1 MTTDVARWRRIS
13 GIFAAALELSPES
26 RSRFVADACE
36 GEPRD
41 AAEVM
46 RLLAAHDESEY
57 LESPASVGA
66 APPATLD
73 ASVDHLIGKTVGPYR
88 VTHKAGGGGEGIV
101 LAAWDTQ
108 LERPVA
114 LKMLPPDMAA
124 DPERRKRLA
133 REARLAA
140 SIQHPHIAATYALVD
155 SGDELFVV
163 SEFVNGRTLRALLEA
178 GEVVGVPRALTLAT
192 EVALALE
199 AAHRAGVIHRD
210 LKPEN
215 VMVTAE
221 GTVKLVDFGLARACN
236 VDGTALTQ
244 TRDTKTGMV
253 RATPAYASPE
263 QIRGD
268 EVDARSDVFNFGILL
283 YELLTGR
290 HPFGGG
296 SWASTV
302 AGIVDRP
309 APDVPE
315 AVGVSAPV
323 RTLIARC
330 LDKDPARRPASGHD
344 LVAVLSLIT
353 DTPYAIAAVRASSS
367 AVPRWWSIHQYVVSA
382 VITLTL
388 YPLWSIRRWDD
399 VRTAGTVVFFAGLAL
414 ATLAVSI
421 RLHWCFA
428 ASIDR
433 EGFATQ
439 RSRTAWMVRVAEAAF
454 AASLAVSAWLALPHS
469 ASLAAL
475 LLTLA
480 IALMVA
486 GRVIEPFTT
495 HAEFGDP

>member
-1 MTTDVARWRRIS
+1 MSTDAERWRRIS
-13 GIFAAALELSPES
+13 GIFAAALERPPEV
-26 RSRFVADACE
+26 RSRFVADACD
-36 GEPRD
+36 GD
-41 AAEVM
+41 ARVEADVL
-46 RLLAAHDESEY
+46 RLLDAHDKSEY
-57 LESPASVGA
+57 LEAPANMGQ
-66 APPATLD
+66 APAPAPD
-73 ASVDHLIGKTVGPYR
+73 DPAEHLIGTTIGPYR

-140 SIQHPHIAATYALVD
+140 SIQHPHIATTYALVD
-155 SGDELFVV
+155 SGDDLFVV
-163 SEFVNGRTLRALLEA
+163 SEFVKGQTLRALLESGDA
-178 GEVVGVPRALTLAT
+178 LGASRALTLAT

-221 GTVKLVDFGLARACN
+221 GNVKLVDFGLARACN
-236 VDGTALTQ
+236 PDGTTLTQ
-244 TRDTKTGMV
+244 TRMTQTGMV

-263 QIRGD
+263 QIRGE

-283 YELLTGR
+283 YELLTGK

-296 SWASTV
+296 SWASMV

-330 LDKDPARRPASGHD
+330 LDKDPARRPASGHE
-344 LVAVLSLIT
+344 LVAVLTFIT
-353 DTPYAIAAVRASSS
+353 DAPRGATGERPAASRT
-367 AVPRWWSIHQYVVSA
+367 PRWWCTHQYVVSA
-382 VITLTL
+382 VITLML
-388 YPLWSIRRWDD
+388 YPLWNIRRWDD
-399 VRTAGTVVFFAGLAL
+399 VRLAGSIVFFVSLAL
-414 ATLAVSI
+414 ATLVVSI

-428 ASIDR
+428 AQIDR
-433 EGFATQ
+433 AGFGVQ
-439 RSRTAWMVRVAEAAF
+439 RSRTARIVAVAETAYAAG
-454 AASLAVSAWLALPHS
+454 LALSAWLALAHD
-469 ASLAAL
+469 AALTAL
-475 LLTLA
+475 LLTVA

-486 GRVIEPFTT
+486 ARVIEPFTT
-495 HAEFGDP
+495 HAEFGDL